1 MVTAKHK
8 DTLEEFDKI
17 LVYKLI
23 FPSMDFVE
31 GKLDKLNS
39 ELKKLLQT
47 FLTIQRYSAHDHEVQ
62 RMIDLTAELR
72 LRGLEERYLQTLEK
86 TKKQIE
92 AQKEVSL
99 GKFQG
104 LLAISLEEH
113 EWESTYN
120 KAKGDLNIPAVIKH
134 LDQYYYTERTGMLN
148 LLLLQ
153 QKAAILQSFS
163 VKLLSEHWI
172 VPEKIMQE
180 NILLYL
186 SWKVNELMSLP
197 NPKIEQFQ
205 ELLQLL
211 QANEKKI
218 ARRHLLEL
226 FGHLR
231 NLCTVLIVNGYEEL
245 KGVLHH
251 IHKDNLV
258 RGYFYFDG
266 KIPSN
271 SFLSITMGALNV
283 NSLQWANDFV
293 EQHKA
298 IIIGESETHDFYRM
312 NKAICLFA
320 ENKFDEALDIIP
332 HASSY
337 SFYHLLAR
345 RLELKIYY
353 ELDSELLP
361 YKIDAFKMFISRA
374 GKNVLSENMHELSVN
389 FINFLRQLS
398 LSPKIKDKARST
410 QMIKRINEKKL
421 VADRAWLLEKAT
433 ELGGLK
439 KTTP

>member
-1 MVTAKHK
+1 MQNTYVIDVIRTFHDHELEEFRLFLDSPYFNRGFNAEKIKLLYSLMVTAKHK

-163 VKLLSEHWI
+163 VKLLSEHLDRSRKNNAGEHSP
-172 VPEKIMQE
+172 VF
-180 NILLYL
+180 IL
-186 SWKVNELMSLP
+186 EG
-197 NPKIEQFQ
+197 Q
-205 ELLQLL
+205 
-211 QANEKKI
+211 
-218 ARRHLLEL
+218 
-226 FGHLR
+226 
-231 NLCTVLIVNGYEEL
+231 
-245 KGVLHH
+245 
-251 IHKDNLV
+251 
-258 RGYFYFDG
+258 
-266 KIPSN
+266 
-271 SFLSITMGALNV
+271 
-283 NSLQWANDFV
+283 
-293 EQHKA
+293 
-298 IIIGESETHDFYRM
+298 
-312 NKAICLFA
+312 
-320 ENKFDEALDIIP
+320 
-332 HASSY
+332 
-337 SFYHLLAR
+337 
-345 RLELKIYY
+345 
-353 ELDSELLP
+353 
-361 YKIDAFKMFISRA
+361 
-374 GKNVLSENMHELSVN
+374 
-389 FINFLRQLS
+389 
-398 LSPKIKDKARST
+398 
-410 QMIKRINEKKL
+410 
-421 VADRAWLLEKAT
+421 
-433 ELGGLK
+433 
-439 KTTP
+439 